1 MSATTTKPA
10 PTVKIDRLALSLPGF
25 DPTQSER
32 LAALI
37 ASHLADAGLTGDIA
51 IPRLQIT
58 LTAPD
63 TGIEQI
69 AWRIARAI
77 AGEA

>member
-1 MSATTTKPA
+1 MSATTKPA
-10 PTVKIDRLALSLPGF
+10 ATVTIDRLALTLPGF
-25 DPTQSER
+25 DPALSER

-37 ASHLADAGLTGDIA
+37 AGHLAHAGLTGDIA

-69 AWRIARAI
+69 AWQIARAI
-77 AGEA
+77 GRSA